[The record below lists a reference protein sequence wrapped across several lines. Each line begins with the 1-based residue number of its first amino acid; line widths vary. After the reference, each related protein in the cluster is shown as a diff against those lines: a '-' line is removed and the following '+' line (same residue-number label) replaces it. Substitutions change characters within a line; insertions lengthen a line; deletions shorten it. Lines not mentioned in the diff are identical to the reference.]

1 MADDKALKQWVADQL
16 HSLLGFSNS
25 AISAFIVS
33 QAKRHKTVDGERCSL
48 VIREAMIIC
57 ALSIT
62 PHRCWC

>member
-33 QAKRHKTVDGERCSL
+33 QAKRHKTVDGE
-48 VIREAMIIC
+48 
-57 ALSIT
+57 
-62 PHRCWC
+62 W